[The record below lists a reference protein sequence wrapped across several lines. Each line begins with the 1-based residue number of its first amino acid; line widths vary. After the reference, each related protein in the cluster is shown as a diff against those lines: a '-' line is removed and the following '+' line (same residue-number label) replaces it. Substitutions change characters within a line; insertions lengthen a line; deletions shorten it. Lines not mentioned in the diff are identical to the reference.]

1 MDLGVW
7 VDYMEVVGGSLV
19 EGTRAASGVTMEVP

>member
-7 VDYMEVVGGSLV
+7 VDCMEEVGGSLV
-19 EGTRAASGVTMEVP
+19 EGTRGALGVTMEVA